1 MTAALA
7 VAVFAIAYVLI
18 ATERVPRVVAALGG
32 AAAVTALGIVGA
44 DQIFYSRETG
54 IDWNVIFLLLGMMV
68 VVAGL
73 RRTGLFEFLAI
84 WSAKRTRGRPYPL
97 LVLLCTL
104 TAGASALLDNVTT
117 VLLIAPVTL
126 LVCDRLKLNPV
137 PFLVAEVLAS
147 NIGGASTLVGDPPNI
162 IIGSRADLTF
172 TDFLVHMAP
181 IVVIIMVVFLGL
193 SRWVFRGAFTY
204 DPAAADA
211 VMRLD
216 EREAV
221 SDPRALVRA
230 LAVLGVVLVGF
241 VLQRA
246 LGIEPSIVALLGGGA
261 MMVLVPGPT
270 DEYMKHVEWETLV
283 FFMGLFVLVGALAES
298 GVIDSIATG
307 LTDAVGGDPV
317 AASFGILFGSAALSA
332 LVDNIPYVA
341 TMSPVV
347 EQLAANDPTLNPDN
361 VLWWSLALGADLG
374 GNATAI
380 GASANVVVIGIARR
394 YGHPISFW
402 QFTRYGLLI
411 TVVSVLLCVPYLW
424 LRYLA

>member
-32 AAAVTALGIVGA
+32 AAAVVALGIVGA
-44 DQIFYSRETG
+44 DEIFYSRETG

-261 MMVLVPGPT
+261 MMLLVPGPT

-298 GVIDSIATG
+298 GVIDSIATS

-317 AASFGILFGSAALSA
+317 AATFGILFGSAALSA

-347 EQLAANDPTLNPDN
+347 EQLAANDPALNPDN

-380 GASANVVVIGIARR
+380 GASANVVVIGIAKR